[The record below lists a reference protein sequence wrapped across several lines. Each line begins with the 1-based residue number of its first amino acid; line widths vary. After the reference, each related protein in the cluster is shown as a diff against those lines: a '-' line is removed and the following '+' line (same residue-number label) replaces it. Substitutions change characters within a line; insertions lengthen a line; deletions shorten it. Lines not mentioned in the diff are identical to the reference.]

1 MYILNDELHIKELN
15 NFKTI
20 DEYLIT
26 IQKAWV
32 KFIKYLYLYIYKF
45 LFKFIYIYIS
55 NEENNYYKQI
65 NLITIK

>member
-32 KFIKYLYLYIYKF
+32 KFIKYLYLYIYM
-45 LFKFIYIYIS
+45 YIS
-55 NEENNYYKQI
+55 NEKNNYYKQI

>member
-32 KFIKYLYLYIYKF
+32 KFIKYLYLYIY
-45 LFKFIYIYIS
+45 IS
-55 NEENNYYKQI
+55 NEKNNYYKQI

>member
-32 KFIKYLYLYIYKF
+32 SSLNIY
-45 LFKFIYIYIS
+45 IYIYIS